1 MPEESL
7 RTRKIALRQSWQYSH
22 VYMTISRH
30 SNNKLILIKKKHSY
44 DIKSGY
50 IIKAGSQ
57 VQVMLYYFEKEKT

>member
-1 MPEESL
+1 
-7 RTRKIALRQSWQYSH
+7 
-22 VYMTISRH
+22 MTISRH

-57 VQVMLYYFEKEKT
+57 VQVMLYYFEKKKHNYEIRSGYIKARLESQ